1 QSRRHRHRLLCDHP
15 GICADLAHLVD
26 GHPRLPGGR
35 HHRPDSRLERRRRA
49 RNFGFRNS
57 ANGAGPAGPGSA
69 RMTAETIDTVRK
81 PVPTPL
87 ARGRGGGGPAPKRIV
102 VAYGFWIFILS
113 DMIMFSALFAAY
125 AVLSGNTAG
134 GPTGAELFNL
144 RNVFIETMCLLFSS
158 YTCGLGALS
167 AERRQPGRF
176 LIFAALT
183 FMLGAAFLIIEST
196 EFAGMVS
203 KGAGPSRS
211 AFLSSFFTL
220 VGTHGVHVTGGL
232 LWLIYMVAQVAAKG
246 LRPHVLRRLLC
257 WSLFWHALDIVWV
270 GVFTLVYLIGA
281 R

>member
-1 QSRRHRHRLLCDHP
+1 
-15 GICADLAHLVD
+15 
-26 GHPRLPGGR
+26 
-35 HHRPDSRLERRRRA
+35 
-49 RNFGFRNS
+49 
-57 ANGAGPAGPGSA
+57 
-69 RMTAETIDTVRK
+69 MTIATIDAVR
-81 PVPTPL
+81 PELV
-87 ARGRGGGGPAPKRIV
+87 RGRGGGGPASTRTV
-102 VAYGFWIFILS
+102 VAYGFWIFLLS
-113 DMIMFSALFAAY
+113 DFILFAGLFAAH
-125 AVLSGNTAG
+125 AVLSNQTAG

-144 RNVFIETMCLLFSS
+144 RNVFIETMCLLLSS

-167 AERRQPGRF
+167 AERRQPARF

-183 FMLGAAFLIIEST
+183 FVLGAAFLVIEST

-211 AFLSSFFTL
+211 AFLSGFFTL

-232 LWLIYMVAQVAAKG
+232 LWLIYMAAQAVAKG

-270 GVFTLVYLIGA
+270 GVFTLVYLMGA